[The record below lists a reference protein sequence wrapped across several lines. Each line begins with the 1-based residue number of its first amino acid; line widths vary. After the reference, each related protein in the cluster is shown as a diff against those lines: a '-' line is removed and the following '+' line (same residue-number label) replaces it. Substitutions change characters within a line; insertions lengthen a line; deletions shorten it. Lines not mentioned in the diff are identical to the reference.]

1 MSSPHATRHLIDRLR
16 AVGLDKYVQLPQ
28 VADASTVPVERV
40 LPTVV
45 ADTYV
50 QLASCKD
57 KLAILG
63 EPMTTPA
70 VRRAT
75 FMKNVSLMLD
85 RLEGGVSGNYN
96 DTFFDDTENR
106 LQARLGTAESEFQDA
121 IEEVSIVDGTA
132 ALDMSTPEVASVGD
146 FVEVFNGEWVMN
158 AAGETIR
165 DPNVKWELDQVTQ
178 VETTSN
184 EVLTAK
190 HFKREWRD
198 SSEWRFLPPTFA
210 NIVRQ
215 RYVVKWKRPMRAL
228 FEMCQTLLLE
238 FVTRVTGSMKCKPKL
253 QAHLNHVA
261 HDMLESLSTAALVEL
276 DKLIETECDPST
288 LNLRLGQVLLELR
301 TKPLIVKLD
310 VLSGNNDATSV
321 SVGAMKA
328 LLKRHFTEETNSNED
343 LLVKELH
350 LAIGAYMAVASKRFV
365 DEIPKL
371 LNTKYI
377 QPFLSAVRNEA
388 SETSDQVL
396 GQVLMDDVADVE
408 QYETLSN
415 QLKALEA
422 ANTLINA
429 HLFPSPY

>member
-28 VADASTVPVERV
+28 LADASTVPVERV

-45 ADTYV
+45 AETYV

-75 FMKNVSLMLD
+75 FMKNVPLMLD

-96 DTFFDDTENR
+96 DTFFDDTDNR
-106 LQARLGTAESEFQDA
+106 LRARLQTAESEFQ
-121 IEEVSIVDGTA
+121 
-132 ALDMSTPEVASVGD
+132 VASVGD

-158 AAGETIR
+158 AAGETIP
-165 DPNVKWELDQVTQ
+165 DPNVKWELDQVTE

-228 FEMCQTLLLE
+228 FETCQTLLLE

-261 HDMLESLSTAALVEL
+261 HEMLESLSTAALVEL
-276 DKLIETECDPST
+276 DKLIEAECDPST

-328 LLKRHFTEETNSNED
+328 LLKRHFAEETNSNED

-350 LAIGAYMAVASKRFV
+350 LAIAAYMPVASKRFV

-396 GQVLMDDVADVE
+396 GQVLVDDVADVE

-415 QLKALEA
+415 QLKTLEA